1 MKTMT
6 RYFGE
11 IEYDPEQVL
20 TFVRSLYGFEEEDKF
35 LLIPYEGS
43 DILYSLQSTKTP
55 YLCFLLMHPFSL
67 DESYAPVL
75 QPEELKALH
84 VERSE
89 DLCYYVLCATRRPV
103 SESTV
108 NMKCPIAVNLDT
120 MEAMQVILEDGPWQM
135 RHPLSEFEAGK
146 EASPC

>member
-1 MKTMT
+1 MKANT

-11 IEYDPEQVL
+11 VEYGPEDEL
-20 TFVRSLYGFEEEDKF
+20 AFVRGMFGFEDETKF
-35 LLIPYEGS
+35 LLLPFEADS
-43 DILYSLQSTKTP
+43 VLYSLQSLATP
-55 YLCFLLMHPFSL
+55 QLSFLLMHPFSL
-67 DESYAPVL
+67 DGSYAPVL

-84 VERSE
+84 AERSE
-89 DLCYYVLCATRRPV
+89 DLCYYVLCALRKPV
-103 SESTV
+103 AESTI